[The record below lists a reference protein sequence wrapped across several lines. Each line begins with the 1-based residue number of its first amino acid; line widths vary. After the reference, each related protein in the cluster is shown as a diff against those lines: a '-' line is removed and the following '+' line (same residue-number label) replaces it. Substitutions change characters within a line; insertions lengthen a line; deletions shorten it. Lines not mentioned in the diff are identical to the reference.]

1 MPKRVLHLLSQKPG
15 WTGSGVALDAMVRLA
30 AESGWEQRV
39 SVGIS
44 AHDPSPAVG
53 GLEAGHIDPLLFESE
68 LLPFLVPGMS
78 DVMPYPSSRFS
89 AMTRGEVGRY
99 FSAWMGHIGRIVAD
113 FQPHIIH
120 SHHIWVMSSL
130 VKSIASSIPV
140 INHCHGTGLRQMELC
155 PALAEEVRAG
165 CSRNEAFV
173 ALHQEHSTLLQAQLG
188 VDAHRI
194 SIVGNGFRD
203 DIFYEPER
211 PVIGPTITYAGKLSR
226 AKGLPWLIKAVE
238 KLALRNSGIVLHVA
252 GSGSGPEADA
262 IRRQIDLSERV
273 VFHGQIDQ
281 RKLANLFRESTVF
294 VLPSFYEGLPL
305 ALVEAAACGCRLV
318 ATKLPGVVHEL
329 EPQLGELL
337 ELVDLP
343 RLQRMDTPVAE
354 DLPAFVDNLAAAIH
368 RSLAKPP
375 LEGTSGH
382 VRSMTWQAVFERIE
396 HVWLRHMQPL
406 REGKALY

>member
-1 MPKRVLHLLSQKPG
+1 
-15 WTGSGVALDAMVRLA
+15 
-30 AESGWEQRV
+30 
-39 SVGIS
+39 
-44 AHDPSPAVG
+44 
-53 GLEAGHIDPLLFESE
+53 
-68 LLPFLVPGMS
+68 MS
-78 DVMPYPSSRFS
+78 DVMPYPSTHFS

-99 FSAWMGHIGRIVAD
+99 FSAWMGHIRRIVAE
-113 FQPHIIH
+113 FQPQVIH
-120 SHHIWVMSSL
+120 SHHVWVMSSL
-130 VKSIASSIPV
+130 VKSIATTIPV
-140 INHCHGTGLRQMELC
+140 VTHCHGTGLRQMELC

-173 ALHQEHSTLLQAQLG
+173 VLHREHSTILQAQLG
-188 VDAHRI
+188 VDASRI

-211 PVIGPTITYAGKLSR
+211 LVVGPTITYAGKLSR

-238 KLALRNSGIVLHVA
+238 ELASRNSGIVLHVA

-281 RKLANLFRESTVF
+281 RKLADLFRKSTVF

-305 ALVEAAACGCRLV
+305 VLVEAAACGCRLV
-318 ATKLPGVVHEL
+318 ATRLPGVVHEL

-343 RLQRMDTPVAE
+343 RLERMDTPVAE

-368 RSLAKPP
+368 RSLSKPP
-375 LEGTSGH
+375 PEETSGH
-382 VRSMTWQAVFERIE
+382 VHSMTWQAVFERIE
-396 HVWLRHMQPL
+396 HVWLRYMQTAGSSP
-406 REGKALY
+406 GV